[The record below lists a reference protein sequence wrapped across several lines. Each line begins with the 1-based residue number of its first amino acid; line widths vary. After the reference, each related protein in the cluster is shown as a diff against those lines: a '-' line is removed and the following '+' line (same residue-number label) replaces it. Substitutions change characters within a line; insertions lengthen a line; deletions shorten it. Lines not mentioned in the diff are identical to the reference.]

1 MISLLLILFIIATII
16 FWQNDFDGFSIFSG
30 IIAGLLVFVV
40 LYLGVSYIDS
50 MTIEEQITLCEQN
63 NETLENQ
70 ISIVIDHYLAHEK
83 QTLVN
88 LKPEEK
94 IMFASVAYPELKS
107 NTLIQQQIDL
117 YQKNKEKTY
126 NLQTQKLNKKIYAWC
141 LFFGNK

>member
-1 MISLLLILFIIATII
+1 MVSLLLILCIIAAII
-16 FWQNDFDGFSIFSG
+16 FAHYDLVFSSIFSG
-30 IIAGLLVFVV
+30 IIAGILAFAV
-40 LYLGVSYIDS
+40 LFLGVTYIDS
-50 MTIEEQITLCEQN
+50 ITIDEQIMLCKQN

-70 ISIVIDHYLAHEK
+70 ISKVIDHYLAHEK

-117 YQKNKEKTY
+117 YQKNKEKIY

>member
-94 IMFASVAYPELKS
+94 IMLASVAYPELKS